1 MPGLYHICYL
11 SVAKL
16 SALQP
21 TPEEGFEDI
30 KDKARKANSAA
41 GLTGCL
47 IFTGQHFLQVIEGMQ
62 EDVEDTFGRISR
74 DTRHT
79 DLRVLSEGP
88 IEARDFPE
96 MAVNCGGDETLTA
109 EALAEISAVL
119 DYPQHQLHIR
129 EIRTLLSVVT
139 QQSRKQDALLAG

>member
-21 TPEEGFEDI
+21 TPEKGFQAI
-30 KDKARKANSAA
+30 TAAALKANAA
-41 GLTGCL
+41 SGLTGCI
-47 IFTGQHFLQVIEGMQ
+47 IFTGQHFLQVIEGLQ

-79 DLRVLSEGP
+79 DVRVLSEGP

-96 MAVNCGGDETLTA
+96 MAITSGGDQTLTA

-119 DYPQHQLHIR
+119 DSPQHQLHIR
-129 EIRTLLSVVT
+129 EIRTLLSVIT
-139 QQSRKQDALLAG
+139 QTSRKQDALLAS